1 MGKINTEE
9 IDFVAERGAERQ
21 YVQVPLSMV
30 EESVRQREL
39 RPLRRLR
46 DAFDRT
52 VITLDPYTSGITEE
66 GISIVNALDWLLGEN
81 ANIRL

>member
-9 IDFVAERGAERQ
+9 IDFVAERGTERQ
-21 YVQVPLSMV
+21 YVQVTLSMV

-39 RPLRRLR
+39 RPLQRLR

-52 VITLDPYTSGITEE
+52 VITLDLYTSGITEE